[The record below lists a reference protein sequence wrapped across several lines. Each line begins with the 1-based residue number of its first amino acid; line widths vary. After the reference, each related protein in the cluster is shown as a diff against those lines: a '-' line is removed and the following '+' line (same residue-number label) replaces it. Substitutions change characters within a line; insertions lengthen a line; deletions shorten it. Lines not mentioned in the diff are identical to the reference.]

1 MLPDH
6 LMPFLM
12 QYIKD
17 MRNPAIEI
25 MIHPV
30 CQAYLKQHRCD
41 LNDLSRLSDE
51 DLIKF
56 KELFMQHRVSVAHKW
71 TGPGIE
77 LLYDYVID
85 ILSKRV
91 PIENVQVRV
100 EQIINRVR
108 LVPVPP
114 NLYFEDF
121 FETVT
126 VEKDGKYE

>member
-1 MLPDH
+1 
-6 LMPFLM
+6 
-12 QYIKD
+12 
-17 MRNPAIEI
+17 
-25 MIHPV
+25 
-30 CQAYLKQHRCD
+30 
-41 LNDLSRLSDE
+41 
-51 DLIKF
+51 
-56 KELFMQHRVSVAHKW
+56 MQHRVSIVHKW

-77 LLYDYVID
+77 LLYDYIID

-108 LVPVPP
+108 FVPVPP

-121 FETVT
+121 VETVT